1 MVNTS
6 RGYTV
11 KKGFL
16 ENMVKS
22 NRYLCDTNY
31 TNFNSEDGFMITPV
45 TIYKKRIWFKIIEFD
60 EIKDSSTYNT
70 EDWATLV
77 STIEDNYE
85 KFDAFVIL
93 HGTDTMAFTAS
104 ALSFMLENLKKTVV
118 ITGKV
123 NRSRLLI
130 LILGSQVPLCEMR
143 NDAFDNF
150 LGALTIAGMR
160 D

>member
-16 ENMVKS
+16 KNMVKS
-22 NRYLCDTNY
+22 NRYLCDSNY
-31 TNFNSEDGFMITPV
+31 TNFNANDDFVITPI
-45 TIYKKRIWFKIIEFD
+45 TIYKKRIWFKIVEFD

-70 EDWATLV
+70 EDWATLASV
-77 STIEDNYE
+77 IEENYDN
-85 KFDAFVIL
+85 FDAFVVL

-118 ITGKV
+118 LTGKKKFNANV
-123 NRSRLLI
+123 
-130 LILGSQVPLCEMR
+130 
-143 NDAFDNF
+143 
-150 LGALTIAGMR
+150 
-160 D
+160 